1 MPQDVRKVG
10 DLHAAVLA
18 GWEQQAAFFDSQLGD
33 EGGDWE
39 RALIGPVVE
48 RLLALPAGA
57 QLLELAC
64 GNGVFA
70 RRMAARGIRVTA
82 TDLSPEMVRRAEGRA
97 TDGITY
103 AVADANDAAAL
114 QALSAEPF
122 DAAVC
127 NMAVMSMPEVAP
139 MYNGVIGLLKP
150 GAPFVVSTLHPAFA
164 TTLPQVGEETV
175 EAPNG
180 PQQLQTIR
188 LWRYKQPFT
197 THGVAMIGQT
207 EKQFYFHRPLEYI
220 LVEAFEAGWTLDA
233 LEEPVLPRGDSDRPR
248 FMWETLPDIPPVL
261 VVRFRKP

>member
-18 GWEQQAAFFDSQLGD
+18 GWEQQAEFFDSQLGD

-70 RRMAARGIRVTA
+70 RRMAGRGIRVTA
-82 TDLSPEMVRRAEGRA
+82 SDLSPEMVRRAEDRS

-150 GAPFVVSTLHPAFA
+150 GAPFVVSTLPSRRPCHESGRRPSRRPTALNSSKRFGSGA
-164 TTLPQVGEETV
+164 TSSPSRPT
-175 EAPNG
+175 A
-180 PQQLQTIR
+180 
-188 LWRYKQPFT
+188 WR
-197 THGVAMIGQT
+197 
-207 EKQFYFHRPLEYI
+207 
-220 LVEAFEAGWTLDA
+220 
-233 LEEPVLPRGDSDRPR
+233 
-248 FMWETLPDIPPVL
+248 
-261 VVRFRKP
+261 